1 MRLDLFQLFI
11 IWLEL
16 MFFKIIQV
24 CPNSSRLYN
33 CYIIMNAPIATTTA
47 TATTTTTATTTAT
60 AAAAAK

>member
-11 IWLEL
+11 IWPEL

-33 CYIIMNAPIATTTA
+33 CYIIMNAPIATTTT
-47 TATTTTTATTTAT
+47 TATTTTATTAAT